1 MERCECGFVY
11 EDHGFGAVPGEL
23 VELGSRCATLL
34 RDAVAD
40 PLLAER
46 LTRRPEPEVWSA
58 LEYAC
63 HIRDVLLA
71 QRERLFLTLV
81 EECPGF
87 APIYRDQRASL
98 ACYAGEDPPTVAD
111 EVEMAAGLVARSFA
125 GVSPEGASRR
135 CVYNFPRPS
144 ERTVVW
150 LAQHTLHEGIHHV
163 RDMDIVTDRARQS

>member
-1 MERCECGFVY
+1 MEHCEECGFVY
-11 EDHGFGAVPGEL
+11 EDHGFDAVPSEL

-34 RDAVAD
+34 RHAVAD

-46 LTRRPEPEVWSA
+46 LTRQPEPEVWSA

-81 EECPGF
+81 EACPGF
-87 APIYRDQRASL
+87 APIYRDHRAAL
-98 ACYAGEDPPTVAD
+98 ARYADEDPPTVAD

-135 CVYNFPRPS
+135 CLYNFPQPS

-150 LAQHTLHEGIHHV
+150 LAQHTLHEAVHHV
-163 RDMDIVTDRARQS
+163 RDMDIVMDRA